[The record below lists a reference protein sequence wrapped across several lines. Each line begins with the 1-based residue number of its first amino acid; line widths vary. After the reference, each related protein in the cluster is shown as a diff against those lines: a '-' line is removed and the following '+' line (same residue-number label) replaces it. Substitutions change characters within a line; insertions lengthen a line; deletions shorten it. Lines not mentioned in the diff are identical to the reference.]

1 MRSTYTHDD
10 LMKCDPLPGCQGCEW
25 RPIAESVCSGNC
37 IGPHNICPWLLVCRC
52 LNPDMSPSRGH
63 QLERLVMQQ
72 PPPIQVASVSIP
84 KRWIRLGEYEIR
96 QKRDEETIR
105 QIAASILDNGLFSP
119 PGGVVTPSG
128 HIDIIMGSNRTLAV
142 TSLLNWDAVPVRI
155 FHWWGND
162 VWERKIAAF
171 QENML
176 RQQMS
181 FDEEVALVYS
191 YWRQTGLTVR
201 EIATHFRMS
210 KSWVQERITWG
221 KRLYKNGEVPHKDS
235 IPLNL
240 SKVRRRQVGR
250 ITLPK
255 DEVSEWLVQLGE
267 LGVVPKNGNGHNNGS
282 LREDLRQT
290 MEALTHPSRITLHKS
305 EVEEWLSRTSDL
317 GIVLK
322 NGHSRGN
329 GNGNG
334 GLLEDLRQVMDA
346 LIVRLEEEKVA

>member
-1 MRSTYTHDD
+1 
-10 LMKCDPLPGCQGCEW
+10 
-25 RPIAESVCSGNC
+25 
-37 IGPHNICPWLLVCRC
+37 
-52 LNPDMSPSRGH
+52 
-63 QLERLVMQQ
+63 MQQ

-105 QIAASILDNGLFSP
+105 QIAASILDNGLFAP

-128 HIDIIMGSNRTLAV
+128 HIDIIMGSNRIIAV

-155 FHWWGND
+155 FHWWGTD
-162 VWERKIAAF
+162 VWESKIVAF

-201 EIATHFRMS
+201 ETATHFRMS

-221 KRLYKNGEVPHKDS
+221 KRLYKNGEVPHKDA
-235 IPLNL
+235 IPRNL

-267 LGVVPKNGNGHNNGS
+267 LGVVSKNGNGHGNGS

-305 EVEEWLSRTSDL
+305 EVEEWLSRIVDL
-317 GIVLK
+317 GIILE